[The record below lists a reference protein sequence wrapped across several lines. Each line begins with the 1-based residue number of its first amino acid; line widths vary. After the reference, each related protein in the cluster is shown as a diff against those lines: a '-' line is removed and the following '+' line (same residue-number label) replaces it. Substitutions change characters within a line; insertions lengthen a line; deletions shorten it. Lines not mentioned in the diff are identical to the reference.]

1 MKTIKNVLLFFLLS
15 ILIVSCTKST
25 KNDGSIQEVNTHNTP
40 QFFRYDGIGLH
51 LHTMIQWTEDTHS
64 LWRRVYF
71 GNRNDII
78 IEVEDKATINEN
90 GQYQYILFDYVQQR
104 VTDTITINGSSSP
117 LLFYKSRLA
126 NTLLLES
133 YEGTQRY
140 KYVYDQDITLINDS
154 EFLSLFNGKY
164 ISENPH
170 GNSYIVSYARQ
181 ASIEAPHLATFSI
194 DSSNLPNAWSENL
207 HRDDNLFNRLNAR
220 VFNSGPGGNFMRP
233 TDWKIWNN
241 KYVFM
246 LSSDENSN
254 PSGYRNYYVVRT
266 LDNKLVF
273 TVPQIMVPALKYE
286 ADPLQALHDTLIDF
300 SADQKRVLL
309 RGMYNNRLCIMIY
322 DIVTYEEWIEI
333 NDFKARRLMLGTN
346 ITSLIRTNSQIN
358 SIPYS
363 IEPGTTTL
371 RGVMGTINTSGA
383 SLYERPDINSN
394 VIMQLSFEIMD
405 KYKHYDKDG
414 INTWEMQCFEIINRT
429 EIKYTVNN
437 VEDYWYQIQ
446 FDSAANWVWP
456 DGGDGQKWYSFS
468 MRGVFPEMFAEYT
481 GWVFGSHI
489 RIQDNIPGNII
500 IRDLSLD

>member
-1 MKTIKNVLLFFLLS
+1 MKKNIFYSLIFFLFLS
-15 ILIVSCTKST
+15 LFSSCTKST
-25 KNDGSIQEVNTHNTP
+25 SSAELIQDVNMQNTP

-71 GNRNDII
+71 GNYNDII
-78 IEVEDKATINEN
+78 IEIEDKAATNTN

-104 VTDTITINGSSSP
+104 VIDTITVNGSSSP

-140 KYVYDQDITLINDS
+140 KYVYDQGITLINNS

-170 GNSYIVSYARQ
+170 GNSYIVSYVRH
-181 ASIEAPHLATFSI
+181 ASIDAPHLPAFGI
-194 DSSNLPNAWSENL
+194 DSSNLPNAWPEGL
-207 HRDDNLFNRLNAR
+207 YRDDNLLNKLNAR
-220 VFNSGPGGNFMRP
+220 VFNSGPGGDFTRP
-233 TDWKIWNN
+233 TDWKIWDN
-241 KYVFM
+241 KYIFM

-254 PSGYRNYYVVRT
+254 PSGYRNYYAVRT
-266 LDNKLVF
+266 LDNQLVF
-273 TVPQIMVPALKYE
+273 TVPQIITPALKYE
-286 ADPLQALHDTLIDF
+286 ADPLKANHDTLIDF

-309 RGMYNNRLCIMIY
+309 RGMYNNKLCIMIY
-322 DIVTYEEWIEI
+322 DIVTYEEWIG
-333 NDFKARRLMLGTN
+333 NNNFKARRLVLGTN
-346 ITSLIRTNSQIN
+346 TTSLIRTNSQIN

-371 RGVMGTINTSGA
+371 RGVMGTIDTSGA

-394 VIMQLSFEIMD
+394 VIMQLSFEVMD

-414 INTWEMQCFEIINRT
+414 INTWEMQCFEIIDRSET
-429 EIKYTVNN
+429 KTTVNN

-456 DGGDGQKWYSFS
+456 DSGGGQKWYDFS

-500 IRDLSLD
+500 IQNPSF